1 MAECAPAGIDLAAG
15 RLADGLAGGPG
26 LTDDDA
32 EGPGGALGEAGCAA
46 NSLLAGPPAMGD
58 ADCDPGDGSPSA
70 DALDWPLDVASERPC
85 DGDGTVL
92 SACADDLLAGDPAGR
107 VGVRCPEREAQQTH
121 GANDQPDNKLSRD
134 PGALAIRANW
144 PPIRSHRGATLS
156 LSRFIFSHRVALNA
170 EN

>member
-1 MAECAPAGIDLAAG
+1 MAERAPAGIDLAAG
-15 RLADGLAGGPG
+15 RLADGLAAGPG

-46 NSLLAGPPAMGD
+46 NSLLAGPPAMGE

-92 SACADDLLAGDPAGR
+92 SACADDLLAGDPA
-107 VGVRCPEREAQQTH
+107 VAW
-121 GANDQPDNKLSRD
+121 AF
-134 PGALAIRANW
+134 GALSAKPSRHMALTITPTTSFRGILGRS
-144 PPIRSHRGATLS
+144 PYEPIGHQSGATGVQPS
-156 LSRFIFSHRVALNA
+156 LSQGSSSHIESL
-170 EN
+170 